1 MKDSYEWVSVK
12 VSNPDRFFLKCH
24 EKNIAIYEIQ
34 RMNNEVKI
42 KIQTKDYS
50 KLKQIWFIKIKK
62 IEPIGIQALKKKIQ
76 KHHIFLIAIGIGLVF
91 LYVLSHI
98 MLSVTVVHSNQDIR
112 FLLMN
117 ALEEKGIKENTWR
130 KSYQEIEK
138 IKQEILDEYPDQLEW
153 LEIEVNGLNY
163 IVRVEERKLEQED
176 LTPEACNVVA
186 TKDGIVKEMVYMNG
200 EAIFKRNDSVKKG
213 DILISGTIKKDE
225 ETKSTVCATG
235 SVYAEV
241 WYTVK
246 ASVPLSYEEYEITG
260 KTRWNIKLKNTSYHD
275 FLFKSRLETYDEEIT
290 PLFTLFGTEVS
301 FVKQHETVK
310 KVFTMEEN
318 EAADKALTLALEK
331 ISATLEEKET
341 IIAKKVLKKEVN
353 NSTMNIEVFVS
364 VLEQIGER
372 QEFTVEE

>member
-1 MKDSYEWVSVK
+1 MKESYEWVSVK

-34 RMNNEVKI
+34 RMDNEVKI

-50 KLKQIWFIKIKK
+50 KLKQMWFIKIKK
-62 IEPIGIQALKKKIQ
+62 IEPIGIHALKKKIQ

-153 LEIEVNGLNY
+153 LEIEVNGLDY

-176 LTPEACNVVA
+176 STPEACNVVA
-186 TKDGIVKEMVYMNG
+186 TKDGIVKEMIYMNG
-200 EAIFKRNDSVKKG
+200 EALFKRNDSVKKG

-246 ASVPLSYEEYEITG
+246 ASVPLSYEEYELTG
-260 KTRWNIKLKNTSYHD
+260 KTRWNIKLKNAAYHD

-331 ISATLEEKET
+331 ISATLEEKEM

-372 QEFTVEE
+372 QEFVVEE

>member
-1 MKDSYEWVSVK
+1 MKESYEWVSVK

-34 RMNNEVKI
+34 RMDNEVKI

-62 IEPIGIQALKKKIQ
+62 IEPIGIHALKKKIQ

-138 IKQEILDEYPDQLEW
+138 IKQEILDQYPDQLEW

-200 EAIFKRNDSVKKG
+200 EAMFKRNDSVKKG

-246 ASVPLSYEEYEITG
+246 ASVPLSYEECELTG

>member
-1 MKDSYEWVSVK
+1 MKNLYEWVSVK
-12 VSNPDRFFLKCH
+12 VSNLDRFFLKCH

-34 RMNNEVKI
+34 RTNEELKI
-42 KIQTKDYS
+42 KIQAKDYS
-50 KLKQIWFIKIKK
+50 KLKQIWFIKIKRT
-62 IEPIGIQALKKKIQ
+62 EPIGIPYLKRKIQ
-76 KHHIFLIAIGIGLVF
+76 KYHIFLITLFIGLCF
-91 LYVLSHI
+91 LYILSHI

-112 FLLMN
+112 FLLLN
-117 ALEEKGIKENTWR
+117 ALEERGIKKNTWR

-138 IKQEILDEYPDQLEW
+138 IKQEILNEYPDNLEW
-153 LEIEVNGLNY
+153 LEIEVHGLNY
-163 IVRVEERKLEQED
+163 IVRVEERKLEQENS
-176 LTPEACNVVA
+176 TPEACNVVA

-200 EAIFKRNDSVKKG
+200 EALFKRNDSVKKG
-213 DILISGTIKKDE
+213 DILIRGTIKKDE

-246 ASVPLSYEEYEITG
+246 SSVPLSYETYEPTG
-260 KTRWNIKLKNTSYHD
+260 KTRWNIKLKNNSYND
-275 FLFKSRLETYDEEIT
+275 FLFKSRLENYDEEIT

-310 KVFTMEEN
+310 SVFTMEEN
-318 EAADKALTLALEK
+318 EAADKALELALEK
-331 ISATLEEKET
+331 ISSTLEEKEE

>member
-153 LEIEVNGLNY
+153 LEIEVNGLDY

-176 LTPEACNVVA
+176 STPEACNVVA
-186 TKDGIVKEMVYMNG
+186 TKDGIVKEMIYMNG
-200 EAIFKRNDSVKKG
+200 EALFKRNDSVKKG

-246 ASVPLSYEEYEITG
+246 ASVPLSYEEYELTG
-260 KTRWNIKLKNTSYHD
+260 KTRWNIKLKNAAYHD

-310 KVFTMEEN
+310 KVFTLEEN

-331 ISATLEEKET
+331 ISATLEEKEM

-353 NSTMNIEVFVS
+353 NSTMNIEDFVS

>member
-1 MKDSYEWVSVK
+1 MKESYEWVSVK

>member
-1 MKDSYEWVSVK
+1 MKESYEWVSVK

-34 RMNNEVKI
+34 RMDNEVKI

-50 KLKQIWFIKIKK
+50 KLKQMWFIKIKK
-62 IEPIGIQALKKKIQ
+62 IEPIGIHALKKKIQ

-153 LEIEVNGLNY
+153 LEIEVNGLDY

-176 LTPEACNVVA
+176 STPEACNVVA
-186 TKDGIVKEMVYMNG
+186 TKDGIVKEMIYMNG
-200 EAIFKRNDSVKKG
+200 EALFKRNDSVKKG

-246 ASVPLSYEEYEITG
+246 ASVPLSYEEYELTG
-260 KTRWNIKLKNTSYHD
+260 KTRWNIKLKNAAYHD

-331 ISATLEEKET
+331 ISATLEEKEM